1 MSSLYYSINRL
12 WLFSVTYK
20 SGEVVNYGFKVC
32 VRPNRTKMWKD
43 MVYLLDS
50 GVATTIS
57 YELHSSHV
65 FND

>member
-1 MSSLYYSINRL
+1 M
-12 WLFSVTYK
+12 FKVTYK
-20 SGEVVNYGFKVC
+20 SGETVNYGFKIC

-57 YELHSSHV
+57 YELHSSHIL
-65 FND
+65 ND